1 MGDAVA
7 SIKGRSDPKTR
18 QDASWK
24 GYVER
29 AAQGDQTA
37 LASLYDESSKL
48 VYAIALRLLGQAA
61 DAEEVTLDVYSQ
73 VWRTAA
79 TYRSERGSVTAW
91 LTTLA
96 RSRALDRARS
106 RVSRAR
112 FEEPMIGGTEMKA
125 EADEASPEM
134 TTAAAQR
141 RRHVL
146 SALAT
151 LSPEQREAVQLAFFS
166 DLTHSELA
174 EKLRQPLGTVKTRI
188 RLGMM
193 KLREQLE
200 HLS

>member
-1 MGDAVA
+1 M
-7 SIKGRSDPKTR
+7 
-18 QDASWK
+18 
-24 GYVER
+24 
-29 AAQGDQTA
+29 A

-61 DAEEVTLDVYSQ
+61 DAEEVTLDVYAQ

-112 FEEPMIGGTEMKA
+112 FEEPMMEVTEMKA

-134 TTAAAQR
+134 KTAAAQR

-174 EKLRQPLGTVKTRI
+174 EKLQQPLGTVKTRI